1 MKTLLLPVLLLLLGT
16 AGGVGAGLALTP
28 AEPPPDPCAQAPAE
42 GAPGEGPAEAAPAEA
57 EGEPAPPEGF
67 DYVRLNNQFV
77 VPVVEGGAVEA
88 LVLLSLSVEVRQGQ
102 EEAVLLIEPKLR
114 DVFLQALFDHANTG
128 GFEGMFTAAEP
139 MRNLRRMLR
148 EAAREE
154 VGGMITDVLIVDLVR
169 QEA

>member
-28 AEPPPDPCAQAPAE
+28 AEPPPDPCAQVPAE
-42 GAPGEGPAEAAPAEA
+42 GAPREGPAEA